1 MKNIYLLST
10 EMKILKLLITIL
22 LAIIAT
28 PAFITG
34 MLFQLQKNSF
44 VRGADKINKFIIN
57 L

>member
-1 MKNIYLLST
+1 MRILKLLIT
-10 EMKILKLLITIL
+10 ILKLLITIL

-28 PAFITG
+28 PAFIAG

-44 VRGADKINKFIIN
+44 VRGADKINKLIIN